1 MIVACTGH
9 VEEEYIAKAWS
20 NNMDEVIA
28 KPVSS
33 AQIETVLEELIEFD
47 IQIGS

>member
-20 NNMDEVIA
+20 KDMDEVIA

-33 AQIETVLEELIEFD
+33 AQIEMVLEELIEFD
-47 IQIGS
+47 V

>member
-1 MIVACTGH
+1 
-9 VEEEYIAKAWS
+9 
-20 NNMDEVIA
+20 MDEVIA

-33 AQIETVLEELIEFD
+33 AQIEIVLEELIEFD